1 MIPQRQRPVASWVPR
16 VLVSAAEGG
25 RSGLLEELRQQGL
38 AVLMAP
44 VDGLLRELDRGDVD
58 VVLLSTEPKL
68 ALHQLRAL
76 REVSSVPAVVIL
88 RQERV
93 TAQPFFDAGADDCV
107 FAGSNHTELGVR
119 LRAVLRRRSQLEP
132 AAVVRSER
140 FVVDVARHVFTLDGR
155 PVHLPPKEF
164 GLLVLLM
171 RRDGHV
177 VSRDDALE
185 LVWGPGHG
193 GDPTTVD
200 VHMKRLRAKIEIDPA
215 KPAHLLTVRGLG
227 YRFQA

>member
-1 MIPQRQRPVASWVPR
+1 MPAPPRPAVAWVPR

-25 RSGLLEELRQQGL
+25 RSALLEELRQQGI

-76 REVSSVPAVVIL
+76 REVSTVPVVVVL
-88 RQERV
+88 RNDRV
-93 TAQPFFDAGADDCV
+93 LPQPFFDAGADDCV
-107 FAGSNHTELGVR
+107 FSGSSSRELGTR
-119 LRAVLRRRSQLEP
+119 LRSALRRRRLSEP
-132 AAVVRSER
+132 AAVLRAGP
-140 FVVDVARHVFTLDGR
+140 FAVDVARHLFTIDGR

-171 RRDGHV
+171 RRDGKV
-177 VSRDDALE
+177 VGRDEALD
-185 LVWGPGHG
+185 LVWGPTHG

-200 VHMKRLRAKIEIDPA
+200 VHVKRLRAKIESDPSQ
-215 KPAHLLTVRGLG
+215 PVHLLTVRGLG
-227 YRFQA
+227 YRFQG